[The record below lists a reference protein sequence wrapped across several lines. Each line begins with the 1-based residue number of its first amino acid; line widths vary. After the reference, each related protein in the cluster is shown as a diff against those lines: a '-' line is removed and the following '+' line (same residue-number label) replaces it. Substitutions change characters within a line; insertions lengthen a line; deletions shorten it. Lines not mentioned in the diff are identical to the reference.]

1 MTETLPSVLVRIA
14 IYARYSCD
22 QQRETSIDDQIRR
35 CKEIAEYLGLQ
46 VSECLV
52 FTDSALSGQA
62 HALEKREGLH
72 QLDKAWQEGAFDIL
86 MLDAFE
92 RLARDGMEQEKLIQ
106 RLKANRR
113 VRLITCDGID
123 TSREGWELLLRLKG
137 AISQAEISS
146 LQHRVGRGMV
156 GQLERG
162 YMIATPAFGY
172 DLKREFDAQGNRIGT
187 RWVINPDESILVR
200 QIFQRR
206 KDGQSMHQIALWMN
220 QLGIPCSRKAET
232 ADGGFWRQS
241 RVRNLLTN
249 PIYKGLFIWHGSTT
263 FKNRAAKRGDT
274 VKERHY
280 ARPELRL
287 VSDETWE
294 LCNAKKQTRSK
305 HGGGKNALAGLLTC
319 GCCGGTLVLT
329 VNSSA
334 QSLYCASCTSAKACA
349 RKEDR
354 LSVTVATV
362 GVKKLLT
369 KALSF
374 FLTPEFVR
382 VFRQALHDKLT
393 ASPRHEYEACE
404 KELKRL
410 LRSQAR
416 LGHML
421 ANIDGDDDILQER
434 YEETRRLARAA
445 EAQLALLRDG
455 KVEVDQEAVAAQMAI
470 DPAVILGKLFEAS
483 LPPEQLRAMLR
494 RLFPSIVLEG
504 KDGRY
509 RSFFR
514 LQFAAGAA
522 LALASDTVCQIDES
536 MECRFQLRYV
546 PDNRTSTGPYWEV
559 TALDREWLDAIPVAE
574 PVVDTSA

>member
-1 MTETLPSVLVRIA
+1 MNETLTALLVRIA

-22 QQRETSIDDQIRR
+22 QQRETSIEDQIRR

-46 VSECLV
+46 VSEWLV
-52 FTDSALSGQA
+52 FSDSALSGQA
-62 HALEKREGLH
+62 HALEKREGL
-72 QLDKAWQEGAFDIL
+72 QKLERAWGSNAFDIL

-106 RLKANRR
+106 RLKASRR
-113 VRLITCDGID
+113 VRLITSDGID
-123 TSREGWELLLRLKG
+123 TSREGWELLLRMKG
-137 AISQAEISS
+137 AISQAEISN

-162 YMIATPAFGY
+162 YMIATPPFGY
-172 DLKREFDAQGNRIGT
+172 DLKREYDAQDNRIGT
-187 RWVINPDESILVR
+187 HWVVNPDEADLVR

-206 KDGQSMHQIALWMN
+206 KDGQSMPQIAIWLN
-220 QLGIPCSRKAET
+220 ELGIPCTRKARK

-241 RVRNLLTN
+241 RVRILLAN
-249 PIYKGLFIWHGSTT
+249 PIYKGMFIWHGSTT
-263 FKNRAAKRGDT
+263 FKTRAAERGEAI
-274 VKERHY
+274 KERHY

-287 VSDETWE
+287 VSDETWD
-294 LCNAKKQTRSK
+294 LCNARKQTRSN

-334 QSLYCASCTSAKACA
+334 QSVYCANCTTAKACA
-349 RKEDR
+349 RKEGR
-354 LSVTVATV
+354 LTVTVATV
-362 GVKKLLT
+362 GVKKLLSE
-369 KALSF
+369 ALRF

-404 KELKRL
+404 KEFKRL
-410 LRSQAR
+410 HRSQAR

-421 ANIDGDDDILQER
+421 ANVDSDDPILVDR
-434 YEETRRLARAA
+434 YEETRRLANEE
-445 EAQLALLRDG
+445 EAKLALLANG
-455 KVEVDQEAVAAQMAI
+455 KVEVDQQAVAAQLRI
-470 DPAVILGKLFEAS
+470 DPAAILGSLFDTQ

-514 LQFAAGAA
+514 VRFAAGAA
-522 LALASDTVCQIDES
+522 VALVSETACQIDES
-536 MECRFQLRYV
+536 LECRFMLRYV
-546 PDNRTSTGPYWEV
+546 PDNRSCLGPRWEV
-559 TALDREWLDAIPVAE
+559 KALDRERGDAIPVTEA
-574 PVVDTSA
+574 VVDASP